1 MTHTVEIFAP
11 GAVALFVFFGVTT
24 VLFAWRRNHEMIRSR
39 MPLLTIFQA
48 VISLLACWLF
58 YLTLSFDLDTG
69 GGEGGRF
76 EIPCL
81 AAGLVSTLLGTCWA
95 LLLFVKVSKVILLHA
110 INQTSLQYTNRSD
123 RKFQKLGVIERI
135 VIRAQLFFH
144 ERRAADDTME
154 ALVSIENLK
163 SHGTDGDPN
172 LWLMD
177 ISKNINGKLLTAV
190 IVIGTLSSGLI
201 FIPQCLIFGTH
212 TRAGRC
218 EKLDFIF
225 MDIFIIVVMYI
236 INPALLI
243 SLRRIKDNFNMKR
256 ELIWALAIF
265 IIFYTL
271 YMLASFEW
279 IPLIAP
285 LGDYCWALLTCVVL
299 YHLIVV
305 VWPLLETFRPNSH
318 EIHGGPQ
325 LAYNQESFDKTL
337 NTPALYARF
346 KEVVAQDFC
355 MENLLFH
362 EFYLQVLAMPNL
374 PDQVAIVLKSRFLNA
389 GAPHELNLTSAVKK
403 RHLENLKKLGM
414 FREVLKS
421 IHDEVVL
428 LLYTNSFP
436 KFLRRERVSTGSRS
450 TKSTDSKSHNTDG
463 KTVGADA

>member
-1 MTHTVEIFAP
+1 MD
-11 GAVALFVFFGVTT
+11 
-24 VLFAWRRNHEMIRSR
+24 S
-39 MPLLTIFQA
+39 Q
-48 VISLLACWLF
+48 
-58 YLTLSFDLDTG
+58 
-69 GGEGGRF
+69 EGLV
-76 EIPCL
+76 IPCL
-81 AAGLVSTLLGTCWA
+81 AYGLICTFLGTCWA
-95 LLLFVKVSKVILLHA
+95 LLLFVKVSNVVFLYA
-110 INQTSLQYTNRSD
+110 INQISLQYTKRSD
-123 RKFQKLGVIERI
+123 RKFQKLNVIERI
-135 VIRAQLFFH
+135 VIRAQLFLH
-144 ERRAADDTME
+144 EKRTNDDAMD
-154 ALVSIENLK
+154 AVVSTDNTNN
-163 SHGTDGDPN
+163 HGINGDPN

-177 ISKNINGKLLTAV
+177 ISKNVNGKLLTAV

-236 INPALLI
+236 INPTLLI

-271 YMLASFEW
+271 YMMSSFEW

-285 LGDYCWALLTCVVL
+285 LGDYCWALLTCVGL
-299 YHLIVV
+299 YHVVVV
-305 VWPLLETFRPNSH
+305 VWPLLETFRPSSN

-337 NTPALYARF
+337 NSPALYARF

-362 EFYLQVLAMPNL
+362 EFYLQVMAMPNM

-403 RHLENLKKLGM
+403 KHLENLKKPGM
-414 FREVLKS
+414 IRDVLKS
-421 IHDEVVL
+421 IHNDIGV

-436 KFLRRERVSTGSRS
+436 KFLRRERDANSMTRTMD
-450 TKSTDSKSHNTDG
+450 TKSQGTDAKSFT
-463 KTVGADA
+463 ADA